1 MTSREKIATA
11 PSDRS
16 NRATARPVEVLAGT
30 RVLSF
35 DELERWQSVSFDCSG
50 AARNLDL
57 PAEELCSGVYL
68 YVTNATNATHAL
80 TVRNDAAGTVVAIPA
95 ASPNRSARLWCDGTT
110 WRALLGA

>member
-1 MTSREKIATA
+1 MTAREKIATW
-11 PSDRS
+11 PSDRAS
-16 NRATARPVEVLAGT
+16 RQTSRPVEVLAGT

-35 DELERWQSVSFDCSG
+35 DELERFQSVAFDCSG
-50 AARNLDL
+50 AARSLDL
-57 PAEELCSGVYL
+57 PPEEQCAGAYL